1 MWREN
6 LVLLLTMLFLFHRQ
20 QINSDIMF
28 FTIQFL
34 FHSSPIS
41 FLFSLLFFFSPSRF
55 SPIYKSSPHFSFLYV
70 LLSPSQYSEQYSKQY
85 SEPTGRKQS
94 TVSSLILSEMKI
106 ETLKKA
112 LWRPHIWMTYRFGG
126 KVPKLARVPIPLHN
140 RNIFY
145 SFEAVGCYYQR
156 QWLLAFETF
165 LLNGF
170 RWNSSYAASSHI
182 RAGFLLWGDFCE
194 ATLFW

>member
-41 FLFSLLFFFSPSRF
+41 FLFSLLFFFPSSRF
-55 SPIYKSSPHFSFLYV
+55 PPIYKSSPHFSFLYV
-70 LLSPSQYSEQYSKQY
+70 RLSPSEYSEQY

-112 LWRPHIWMTYRFGG
+112 LLKAPHLNDIQIWWQST
-126 KVPKLARVPIPLHN
+126 KACPC
-140 RNIFY
+140 
-145 SFEAVGCYYQR
+145 S
-156 QWLLAFETF
+156 
-165 LLNGF
+165 
-170 RWNSSYAASSHI
+170 NSSSQQEYI
-182 RAGFLLWGDFCE
+182 LLLWSSWVLLSMSVTAC
-194 ATLFW
+194 FWDLPIKWVQMKFFVCC